1 MSVMTKLNKVVLV
14 FVLFFSFANTYAQSH
29 RIKPDNYFGV
39 VFKPLIP
46 LGIVGDKPFNMVN
59 DEVDLF
65 ETKISPIFGYSY
77 GATVRIGITKLLAIE
92 TGLGFSKR
100 RYRADY
106 TLTKVDSLNNT
117 SVLKTKDDI
126 GFVNFDIPL
135 NLLVYV
141 QLGKQFYM
149 NVSGGVSMNYYP
161 SEIRSSWTP
170 DEFKK
175 DVFIFEGRRNAH
187 VNFNA
192 NAEVGFEYRT
202 DNIGIFY
209 LGMAGRIPFST
220 IMDIATE
227 YRYDVQSQVSY
238 GKVDGATFALSIKYF
253 FPNIKRDTEFE
264 RMQSPTN

>member
-1 MSVMTKLNKVVLV
+1 MFVLV
-14 FVLFFSFANTYAQSH
+14 FSFANTYGQSH
-29 RIKPDNYFGV
+29 KVKPTNYFGV

-46 LGIVGDKPFNMVN
+46 LGIVGDRPFNMVDN
-59 DEVDLF
+59 YTAVNNNELIKTAKF
-65 ETKISPIFGYSY
+65 ETTITPIFGYSY

-106 TLTKVDSLNNT
+106 SLTRLDTLNT
-117 SVLKTKDDI
+117 TTVVKTKDDI

-149 NVSGGVSMNYYP
+149 NVSGGASMNYYP

-175 DVFIFEGRRNAH
+175 DIFIFEGRRNAH

-202 DNIGIFY
+202 EDIGIFY

-227 YRYDVQSQVSY
+227 YRYDTHSQVTW
-238 GKVDGATFALSIKYF
+238 GNVTGATFALSVKYF
-253 FPNIKRDTEFE
+253 FPNIKKDTEFE
-264 RMQSPTN
+264 RKQSPTN